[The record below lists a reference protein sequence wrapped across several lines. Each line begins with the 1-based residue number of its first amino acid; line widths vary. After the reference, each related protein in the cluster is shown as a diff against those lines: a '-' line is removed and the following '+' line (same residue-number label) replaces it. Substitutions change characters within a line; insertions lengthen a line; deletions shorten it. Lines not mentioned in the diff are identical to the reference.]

1 MEIPVKTKL
10 QMIGKQHEQLSTIHQ
25 PTRSKGAACSTSS
38 SVSRGVSPEGN
49 VWVVG
54 GWLRLKS
61 HVSFPQNG
69 LHAAGIVSRYA
80 DMLGIH
86 LKKHFSFTILTT
98 SSTFFHT
105 LPICLGSTW

>member
-69 LHAAGIVSRYA
+69 LHAAGIVSRYS
-80 DMLGIH
+80 DMLEIH
-86 LKKHFSFTILTT
+86 LKSIFLSQFLTT